1 MSSWCPFSVRTHVR
15 DQLIELKTELDKNSY
30 SDVIDFLVEFYRKES
45 GKNE

>member
-1 MSSWCPFSVRTHVR
+1 MSWAPFSVRTHVR
-15 DQLIELKTELDKNSY
+15 DLLKELKTELDKNSY